1 MSQVSTFTLCSSS
14 ILVLPQADAAH
25 LHYCISVYLD
35 AVILR
40 QCYTGSLLLHTAQIQ
55 SLQSFRLGNYLMFTT
70 ESPSKYQVGY
80 VLVESLSQCVVQ
92 GYHSLPAFL
101 FYVLPLKKL
110 TKNVCVWGGRYTCLH
125 TCGSQTIWESF
136 ILLPF
141 RFWGALATKYLYPL
155 NHFPGHCF
163 WW

>member
-40 QCYTGSLLLHTAQIQ
+40 QCYTGLLLLHTAQIQ

-70 ESPSKYQVGY
+70 ESPSKYQVGQ

-110 TKNVCVWGGRYTCLH
+110 TKKRVCVGVGTHVYTPVEVRQF
-125 TCGSQTIWESF
+125 GSHLSF
-136 ILLPF
+136 YHLGSGEPWQQNTFTL
-141 RFWGALATKYLYPL
+141 
-155 NHFPGHCF
+155 
-163 WW
+163 